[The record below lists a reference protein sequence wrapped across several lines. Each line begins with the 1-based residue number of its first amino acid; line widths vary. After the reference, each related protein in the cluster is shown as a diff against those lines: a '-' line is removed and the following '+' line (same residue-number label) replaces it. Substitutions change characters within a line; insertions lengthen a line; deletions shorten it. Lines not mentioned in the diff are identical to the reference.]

1 MSALSH
7 TDLGL
12 VVLVAMAVTTATMF
26 ALSVVLG
33 VVA

>member
-12 VVLVAMAVTTATMF
+12 VVLVAMTVTTVTMF

-33 VVA
+33 VIA

>member
-12 VVLVAMAVTTATMF
+12 VVLVAMAVTTAAMF
-26 ALSVVLG
+26 TISVVLG